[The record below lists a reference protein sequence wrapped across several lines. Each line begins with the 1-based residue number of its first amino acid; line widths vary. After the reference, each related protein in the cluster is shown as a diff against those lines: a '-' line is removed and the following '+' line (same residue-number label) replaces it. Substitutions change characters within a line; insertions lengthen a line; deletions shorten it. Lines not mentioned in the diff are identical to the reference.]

1 MKNIL
6 FILFFSWST
15 VASGLKE
22 VPMLE
27 ENIPATKQK
36 KIVNDV
42 EINKNIKENKINK
55 EEKTSVVKE
64 NDEESEEEIWKKK
77 LLKLKRNF

>member
-42 EINKNIKENKINK
+42 EINKNIKEWWRIRRRKY
-55 EEKTSVVKE
+55 
-64 NDEESEEEIWKKK
+64 WKKNYSNRREIFSCK
-77 LLKLKRNF
+77 WEIDWR

>member
-42 EINKNIKENKINK
+42 EINKNIKQN
-55 EEKTSVVKE
+55 
-64 NDEESEEEIWKKK
+64 
-77 LLKLKRNF
+77 

>member
-55 EEKTSVVKE
+55 EEKTSFVKRMMK
-64 NDEESEEEIWKKK
+64 NQKKKILKKK
-77 LLKLKRNF
+77 LLKPKRNF

>member
-6 FILFFSWST
+6 FILFFSLSA

-27 ENIPATKQK
+27 EKSTVKKTK
-36 KIVNDV
+36 KIDDFDF
-42 EINKNIKENKINK
+42 IRIKQ
-55 EEKTSVVKE
+55 VVKR
-64 NDEESEEEIWKKK
+64 KKG
-77 LLKLKRNF
+77 LFSDDNMM

>member
-6 FILFFSWST
+6 FILFFSLSA

-27 ENIPATKQK
+27 EKSTVKKTK
-36 KIVNDV
+36 KIDDKITV
-42 EINKNIKENKINK
+42 KENKVTK
-55 EEKTSVVKE
+55 EVK
-64 NDEESEEEIWKKK
+64 
-77 LLKLKRNF
+77 